1 MLAYVGPAS
10 KLALE
15 KHSTYFAAASVT
27 REKSLATLTPDV
39 SARVVAGD
47 LLCSLQNP
55 LPLLIHSGMLN

>member
-1 MLAYVGPAS
+1 MLDQPQNWLW
-10 KLALE
+10 KNNN
-15 KHSTYFAAASVT
+15 YFAAASLT

-55 LPLLIHSGMLN
+55 LPVLIHSGMLN